1 MNHDLSRAGIA
12 TATVAAVFLEV
23 FKVCH
28 QSVSSK
34 SMIDLPSG
42 WWIRIGVRE
51 IEADVITIAL
61 YRMKKTQ

>member
-1 MNHDLSRAGIA
+1 
-12 TATVAAVFLEV
+12 
-23 FKVCH
+23 
-28 QSVSSK
+28 
-34 SMIDLPSG
+34 MIDLPSG